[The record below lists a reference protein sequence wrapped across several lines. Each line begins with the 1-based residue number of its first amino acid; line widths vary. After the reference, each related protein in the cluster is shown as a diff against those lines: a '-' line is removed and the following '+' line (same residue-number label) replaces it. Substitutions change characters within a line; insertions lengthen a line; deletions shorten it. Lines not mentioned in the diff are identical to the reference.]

1 MVRRILGRTG
11 LRVTPLGHGAME
23 IRGPRIWGGRP
34 VTDRQAERILNAVL
48 DAGINFIDTA
58 YDYGL
63 SEEYIG
69 RFLSH
74 RREEYY
80 LATKCGCTVV
90 NAGDHDDTPHVWTRE
105 NLLHNIETS
114 LRRMKTDYVDVW
126 QFHNPSVEEVRAGDL
141 VRVMEDVRA
150 AGKVRWIG
158 VSSKLPDI
166 IPFIERG
173 VFDTF
178 QIPYSGLERAH
189 DKVITAAA
197 RAGAGTIIRGGV
209 ARGAPEAASLRRRIR
224 ARLGLG
230 QGDRWAIWEKAKLDE
245 LRAPGESR
253 TAFLLRFTLSHP
265 DLHTTIVGT
274 MNPDHLAQNLRA
286 AETGS
291 LPPDVYA
298 EAKRR
303 LDAAGETPAG
313 G

>member
-23 IRGPRIWGGRP
+23 IRGPPIWGGRP

-141 VRVMEDVRA
+141 VRVMEEVRS

-158 VSSKLPDI
+158 VSSKLPEI
-166 IPFIERG
+166 IPFIQWG

-189 DKVITAAA
+189 EKMITAAA

-209 ARGAPEAASLRRRIR
+209 ARGAPEAAR
-224 ARLGLG
+224 
-230 QGDRWAIWEKAKLDE
+230 LDE

-286 AETGS
+286 AETGP

-303 LDAAGETPAG
+303 LDAAGERPAEG
-313 G
+313 